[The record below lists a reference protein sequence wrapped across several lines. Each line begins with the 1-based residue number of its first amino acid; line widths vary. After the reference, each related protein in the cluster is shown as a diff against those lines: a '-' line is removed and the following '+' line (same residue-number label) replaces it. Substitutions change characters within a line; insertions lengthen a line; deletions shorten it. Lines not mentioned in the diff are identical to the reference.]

1 MNLSSFSVSTPVC
14 VYQKR
19 QQRNG
24 NRSTCSCCRRQ
35 HHYYLMIDKYC
46 KCRTR
51 RRTFQVV
58 LASCT
63 IYLAWVLMLLPCC
76 QGFTFHPYSI
86 TTSKPIR
93 STNSKGFQNGK
104 QEIRPLNLFNGGAG
118 SDRNSDNYKTS
129 SLATINASA
138 SVENNNNDK
147 EFNVSLT
154 NGYGK
159 TTTTTAGG
167 IAGGLQMQQW
177 YQSNMYNQNSMDKI
191 LDELEYGQTAIPI
204 TFEMKE
210 KNNISTKK
218 RKIQVR
224 QMEMKD
230 LPRCVALCLKEYGK
244 YSSIND
250 NNTGNGQKKDLKNQ
264 FQSMMD
270 DLDNFIFSFVVLFG
284 LEQRVT
290 RRMQSDTSKSLP
302 QDHNVVVISELT
314 MNDEQQK
321 EDELIFGMA
330 EISLQPPDPSRTA
343 PPFVVPTNLKS
354 FFADITSSPVA
365 TATMKSSK
373 PPLCAYVSN
382 VLITNEYRSKGYSKI
397 LMAACHGIARSWGY
411 ESTFL
416 HVDADFKS
424 GRAAQQLYRK
434 LGYKPFV
441 DETYNEQFAWMG
453 IDSVN
458 RGLYIVDGV
467 PLLFLKKDL

>member
-1 MNLSSFSVSTPVC
+1 MNLSSFTLSTPIC

-24 NRSTCSCCRRQ
+24 STCSCCRHQ
-35 HHYYLMIDKYC
+35 HHHVMIDNFKNYC
-46 KCRTR
+46 KCRLK
-51 RRTFQVV
+51 TFQVLR

-63 IYLAWVLMLLPCC
+63 IYLAWVLTLLPCC
-76 QGFTFHPYSI
+76 QGFTFHPLLW
-86 TTSKPIR
+86 
-93 STNSKGFQNGK
+93 KGFQNCK
-104 QEIRPLNLFNGGAG
+104 QEIRPLNLFNGSAG

-129 SLATINASA
+129 SLATINDSA
-138 SVENNNNDK
+138 LVENNNND
-147 EFNVSLT
+147 EESNVSLT
-154 NGYGK
+154 KNGYGK
-159 TTTTTAGG
+159 TTAIAAGG

-177 YQSNMYNQNSMDKI
+177 YQSDMFNQNSMDKI
-191 LDELEYGQTAIPI
+191 LDELEYGQIAIPI

-218 RKIQVR
+218 RKILVR

-244 YSSIND
+244 YSSTNN
-250 NNTGNGQKKDLKNQ
+250 NNTGNEQKKDLKNQ
-264 FQSMMD
+264 FQSIMD

-290 RRMQSDTSKSLP
+290 RRIQSDTSKSLP
-302 QDHNVVVISELT
+302 QDHNVVVISELII
-314 MNDEQQK
+314 NDEQQK

-343 PPFVVPTNLKS
+343 PPFVVPTNIKS
-354 FFADITSSPVA
+354 FFADITLSPVA
-365 TATMKSSK
+365 AATMKSSK
-373 PPLCAYVSN
+373 PPLCAYISN

-397 LMAACHGIARSWGY
+397 LMAACHGIARLWGY